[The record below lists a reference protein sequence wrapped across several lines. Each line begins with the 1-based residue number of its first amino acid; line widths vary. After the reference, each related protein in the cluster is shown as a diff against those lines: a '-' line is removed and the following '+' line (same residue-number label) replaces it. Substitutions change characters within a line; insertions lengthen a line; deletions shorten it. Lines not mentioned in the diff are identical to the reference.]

1 MTLTTDKSG
10 IFFINILE
18 GLFSLILFATLSFIY
33 NVWLFGSL
41 NACSTCSFSNSFTHA
56 GSSSP
61 APVLPEEARRFRISG
76 EILPLSEVLQKAEQA
91 GIDTLLEAEL
101 EQENQHWVYEVEGV
115 SDTNQLI
122 ELTIDAQTGRIIKR
136 EHQKRRNREAD

>member
-1 MTLTTDKSG
+1 M
-10 IFFINILE
+10 
-18 GLFSLILFATLSFIY
+18 
-33 NVWLFGSL
+33 
-41 NACSTCSFSNSFTHA
+41 
-56 GSSSP
+56 
-61 APVLPEEARRFRISG
+61 
-76 EILPLSEVLQKAEQA
+76 LQKAEQA

-115 SDTNQLI
+115 SNTNQLI

>member
-1 MTLTTDKSG
+1 MNTFHSM
-10 IFFINILE
+10 IL
-18 GLFSLILFATLSFIY
+18 LLILAT
-33 NVWLFGSL
+33 
-41 NACSTCSFSNSFTHA
+41 
-56 GSSSP
+56 SP
-61 APVLPEEARRFRISG
+61 AQADRHSDHEEARRLRISG
-76 EILPLSEVLQKAEQA
+76 EILPFSEVLQKAEQA

-115 SDTNQLI
+115 SNTNQLI